1 MIKNR
6 SIFVYGVVFVAMAFV
21 SASPADAQREIEPLF
36 DKFNFKLEGSWVALK
51 TDIRLDSEVLGRGTT
66 LSFEDDLNLD
76 SDKVIPTLSFQW
88 QIARKHKLAFRW
100 QDINRESVKPC
111 CAVMPVRLARSCVS
125 SSKPLSRR

>member
-66 LSFEDDLNLD
+66 LSFEDDLDLD
-76 SDKVIPTLSFQW
+76 GNKTIPTVAANTPAASALQAAISCT
-88 QIARKHKLAFRW
+88 AAS
-100 QDINRESVKPC
+100 DSVVLQ
-111 CAVMPVRLARSCVS
+111 A
-125 SSKPLSRR
+125 